1 MTEQPRSTAQLMP
14 EEWKQLCLLNLGQ
27 LHTFL
32 QSIPSATETGA
43 SNLTEQHVAMIEA
56 QIGRTATFLNA
67 WRRARIPGGVADQ
80 AAVREEAA
88 AVPVAEKPA
97 SNGAAPKRKGG
108 WPRGKP
114 RKPANA
120 TTTQ

>member
-1 MTEQPRSTAQLMP
+1 MTDTPRSTAQLMP

-32 QSIPSATETGA
+32 NSIPSATETGA

-80 AAVREEAA
+80 REEVA
-88 AVPVAEKPA
+88 PVKQAT
-97 SNGAAPKRKGG
+97 NGAAKRKGG

-114 RKPANA
+114 RKPVAA
-120 TTTQ
+120 TQ